1 MEANFIIS
9 YGLRFGELVHISNV
23 SKGLACQCKC
33 VNCGSL
39 LVARKGEIKVH
50 HFAHAANSE
59 CNGAAE
65 TTLHLLSKKIIGEL
79 DTIFIP
85 PYQFSKS
92 KQHRYG
98 VNVTHSERIVNGG
111 EVKIDEVFIEKY
123 LRYFKPDILISSG
136 QKQLIVEIAVTHK
149 VNRAKLRH
157 IRKYDSPAIEISL
170 ELSDALLPPEQLKEK
185 LKNDLKS
192 KTWLF
197 HPKQRSAEQTFI
209 NKYRKIRRTDTIK
222 IKSED
227 TTTQQRPYLEK
238 PLPLYG
244 RHEYDRVANE
254 FNRKNGRYPNANEC
268 LSNWPHLF
276 KKYKS

>member
-1 MEANFIIS
+1 MEANFKIG
-9 YGLRFGELVHISNV
+9 YGLRVGELVHISNV

-33 VNCGSL
+33 ANCGNL
-39 LVARKGEIKVH
+39 LVAKKGKIKIH
-50 HFAHAANSE
+50 HFAHKANSE

-85 PYQFSKS
+85 PYHFSKS

-98 VNVTHSERIVNGG
+98 VEVSHSEKIANGG
-111 EVKIDEVFIEKY
+111 EIKIDDVVIEKS
-123 LRYFKPDILISSG
+123 LRNFKPDILITSC
-136 QKQLIVEIAVTHK
+136 QKQLIIEIAVTHK

-170 ELSDALLPPEQLKEK
+170 ELLDALLAPEQLKEK

-192 KTWLF
+192 KAWLF
-197 HPKQRSAEQTFI
+197 HPKQRTAERSFI
-209 NKYRKIRRTDTIK
+209 NKYRQIRRTNRIRIKTETIS
-222 IKSED
+222 I
-227 TTTQQRPYLEK
+227 QQRPYPQKSLS
-238 PLPLYG
+238 LHG
-244 RHEYDRVANE
+244 RNEYDIVADE
-254 FNRKNGRYPNANEC
+254 FNRKNGRYPNVNEC

-276 KKYKS
+276 KKN